1 MRCFNCGC
9 ELTRNDFCT
18 NCGADINEY
27 RRIVRLSNGYYND
40 GLMKAKVRD
49 LSGAVVSLRA
59 SLKLN
64 RNNVDARNLL
74 GLVYFEMGEAVA
86 ALSEWVVSKNIKPDK
101 NIADDFMEAVQS
113 NPGRLTA
120 INQSIKKYNQAL
132 LYARQG
138 SLDLAVIQLKKVL
151 QVNPNLIVA
160 YELLGLLYLQS
171 EEFNRAKRVLTLAS
185 KIDRNNTRI
194 LYYMREAEKGL
205 ALRYAGDGRSGR
217 DRKKSAATASDS
229 FQYTSGNEVI
239 IQPINN
245 TEKKGMSSFITMLIG
260 LAVGCALMFFLVLP
274 ARIRSASSDMNEQM
288 QGISD
293 ELTAKNA
300 DLEEKDKRIE
310 ALQSENETV
319 KGQLAELTGS
329 SGMVER
335 YDHLADAAL
344 NYIQHPDDVMGTEA
358 MLESIFGDSLPA
370 GDIVSGNSIS
380 ANTLPALDPA
390 IYSASFRNLYEY
402 LNNDVSYKAA
412 STYIDRGKEELSD
425 GQYQAAIGDLLK
437 ATEIAPGSD
446 EAWFYL
452 AESYRESG
460 DSVHATQIYS
470 RIVNDMPD
478 SEYADRAKK
487 SLTNGAAT
495 DNETGDTAQTQ
506 QEENNTDDD
515 LAQALAAQALQQAM
529 AGAAVPDNIENTEGA
544 AQQ

>member
-1 MRCFNCGC
+1 
-9 ELTRNDFCT
+9 L
-18 NCGADINEY
+18 
-27 RRIVRLSNGYYND
+27 L
-40 GLMKAKVRD
+40 KARVRD

-171 EEFNRAKRVLTLAS
+171 EEYNRAKRVLTLAS
-185 KIDRNNTRI
+185 KIDKNNTRI
-194 LYYMREAEKGL
+194 LYYLKEAEDGL
-205 ALRYAGDGRSGR
+205 ALRYAGDGRMGR

-239 IQPINN
+239 IQPINSA
-245 TEKKGMSSFITMLIG
+245 EKKGMPTFITMLIG
-260 LAVGCALMFFLVLP
+260 LVVGCALMFFLVLP
-274 ARIRSASSDMNEQM
+274 ARIRSASAQMNEQM
-288 QGISD
+288 QSISD
-293 ELTAKNA
+293 ELNSKNA
-300 DLEEKDKRIE
+300 DLEEKEKRIE
-310 ALQSENETV
+310 ALQSENDTV

-344 NYIQHPDDVMGTEA
+344 NYMKNPEDVMGTEA
-358 MLESIFGDSLPA
+358 MLESIFGESLPTA
-370 GDIVSGNSIS
+370 DTVSGGSIS
-380 ANTLPALDPA
+380 SNALPALDPA
-390 IYSASFRNLYEY
+390 IYSASFRSLYEY
-402 LNNDVSYKAA
+402 LNSDVSYKAA
-412 STYIDRGKEELSD
+412 ATYIEKGKDELSD
-425 GQYQAAIGDLLK
+425 GQYQMAIADLLK

-495 DNETGDTAQTQ
+495 DDEDTAETQ
-506 QEENNTDDD
+506 QEEVHTTEDQ
-515 LAQALAAQALQQAM
+515 LAQELAAQALQQAM
-529 AGAAVPDNIENTEGA
+529 AGAAVTENIENTEGA
-544 AQQ
+544 AQ